1 MRQFQKILIMD
12 TVNLF
17 LNPIWIF
24 YSIGFPVI
32 AALILGF
39 LTSGSYGNTVSSY
52 DYYGVAIL
60 FFAISN
66 TAMLSANSFMEERI
80 KSPNLRIL
88 YSPVR
93 PFCIHFSKVAATFIF
108 SSVSCTIAA
117 AILRITLN
125 VNYGG
130 YLVWAPFVI
139 MLFSTFFFSALGVLV
154 CCFFKSESI
163 ANQVVSPIIG
173 IFCLLGG
180 VFFPV
185 DGFGRAVFTIS
196 WFSPVKWMLTACVEI
211 IYDRNFALFLP
222 ALGMLAGLS
231 IVAVFLSARLFKG
244 EEYL

>member
-88 YSPVR
+88 YSLVR

-117 AILRITLN
+117 AILRITSRLMALA
-125 VNYGG
+125 GR
-130 YLVWAPFVI
+130 
-139 MLFSTFFFSALGVLV
+139 FSQSAGSRRSNG
-154 CCFFKSESI
+154 CS
-163 ANQVVSPIIG
+163 
-173 IFCLLGG
+173 
-180 VFFPV
+180 
-185 DGFGRAVFTIS
+185 
-196 WFSPVKWMLTACVEI
+196 
-211 IYDRNFALFLP
+211 LP
-222 ALGMLAGLS
+222 AW
-231 IVAVFLSARLFKG
+231 RLFMTG
-244 EEYL
+244 ILPCFCRPWAC